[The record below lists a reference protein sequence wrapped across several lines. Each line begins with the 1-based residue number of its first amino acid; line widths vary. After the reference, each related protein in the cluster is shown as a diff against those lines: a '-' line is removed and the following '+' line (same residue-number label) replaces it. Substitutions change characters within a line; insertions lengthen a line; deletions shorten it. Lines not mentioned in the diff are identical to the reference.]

1 MKIAVLT
8 GGGADGAFTV
18 GRLET
23 LNKDYD
29 KAIGSSTGSLAS
41 VLTLLK
47 DWDKL
52 GDAYENTETKDIT
65 EKSAFSK
72 DGTLNIRK
80 VITRTIRSY
89 GKNQPKTVGESKAL
103 RKRINTFVS
112 EADYNRLREQE
123 KEAIVTCFSMT
134 TESVSHFSSLQEKF
148 EDFKDWMWGS
158 ANPPIVF
165 SLLKKARL
173 QGGDLEEWVDGGVGS
188 ITPISLA
195 VLLGAKEVD
204 VFMHQPKPEYHFKK
218 SIKNV
223 PHFVTRL
230 LKSYYKVNEVKE
242 LQAGIELAKL
252 KGIKVNVY
260 WMPQEYYDNSLIFG
274 KDKMKHLREM
284 GRQNAFNNIDKYDFT
299 KKTLDS

>member
-72 DGTLNIRK
+72 DGSINIRK

-89 GKNQPKTVGESKAL
+89 GKRQPKTVGESKAL

-134 TESVSHFSSLQEKF
+134 TESVSHFSSLTEKF
-148 EDFKDWMWGS
+148 EDFKDWMWAS

-165 SLLKKARL
+165 SLLKKAKVE
-173 QGGDLEEWVDGGVGS
+173 GGNIEEWVDGGVGS

-195 VLLGAKEVD
+195 VLSGASEVD
-204 VFMHQPKPEYHFKK
+204 VFMHQPKPEHHFKK

-223 PHFVTRL
+223 PHFISRL
-230 LKSYYKVNEVKE
+230 FKSYYKINEVKE
-242 LQAGIELAKL
+242 LEAGLELAKL
-252 KGIKVNVY
+252 LNVNVNVY
-260 WMPQEYYDNSLIFG
+260 WMPHEYYDYSLIFG
-274 KDKMKHLREM
+274 KEKMKNLRQK
-284 GRQNAFNNIDKYDFT
+284 GREHAYDCF
-299 KKTLDS
+299 DNYNFR